1 MFSGLVYCADCGAKM
16 YYGATNNYKPQNAFF
31 DCSLHW
37 KDKEKC
43 GTHYIRES
51 VLERLVLHHIQMV
64 TNHILHHKDYFV
76 SVMGQQMRLE
86 SSELFI
92 QKADKYVGIEK
103 LTPYALRE
111 LIQGI
116 YVEAPDK
123 STGKRRQT
131 IHIKYDGI
139 GFIPLDVL
147 MNGKTA

>member
-1 MFSGLVYCADCGAKM
+1 MREIRSIPEDISEIKGSLNDPDLIHVGFGNYEMCHETYALTRLCFYILTGK
-16 YYGATNNYKPQNAFF
+16 TNA
-31 DCSLHW
+31 
-37 KDKEKC
+37 
-43 GTHYIRES
+43 
-51 VLERLVLHHIQMV
+51 
-64 TNHILHHKDYFV
+64 
-76 SVMGQQMRLE
+76 
-86 SSELFI
+86 
-92 QKADKYVGIEK
+92 GIEE

-116 YVEAPDK
+116 YVETPDK

>member
-1 MFSGLVYCADCGAKM
+1 MSGKRP
-16 YYGATNNYKPQNAFF
+16 KP
-31 DCSLHW
+31 
-37 KDKEKC
+37 
-43 GTHYIRES
+43 
-51 VLERLVLHHIQMV
+51 LERCLAAAAVPSFRLLFKNQ
-64 TNHILHHKDYFV
+64 ILH
-76 SVMGQQMRLE
+76 
-86 SSELFI
+86 
-92 QKADKYVGIEK
+92 VGIEK

-116 YVEAPDK
+116 YVETSDK

>member
-1 MFSGLVYCADCGAKM
+1 MIKRIFTMCMEGRGPSQIANQLRAD
-16 YYGATNNYKPQNAFF
+16 Q
-31 DCSLHW
+31 
-37 KDKEKC
+37 
-43 GTHYIRES
+43 
-51 VLERLVLHHIQMV
+51 V
-64 TNHILHHKDYFV
+64 
-76 SVMGQQMRLE
+76 
-86 SSELFI
+86 
-92 QKADKYVGIEK
+92 